1 MTKVFLIGYMAVGK
15 TTIGKRLANALEIP
29 FVDLDS
35 EIVQRESRSINEIF
49 EQEGEAYFRKQE
61 SEILNE
67 CCQNGQD
74 LILSTGGGAPIYGSN
89 LDRMLE
95 SGTVVW
101 LDMDL
106 EMIVNRL
113 LQSNKRPLVKD
124 KSEEEL
130 RDFVSNHLDER
141 IPFYQ
146 KAHFRFKSGNLT
158 SERLA
163 ELVDL
168 VQSR

>member
-1 MTKVFLIGYMAVGK
+1 M
-15 TTIGKRLANALEIP
+15 ANALEIP

-35 EIVQRESRSINEIF
+35 EIVHRESRSINEIF
-49 EQEGEAYFRKQE
+49 EREGEAYFRKLE
-61 SEILNE
+61 SDVLNDF
-67 CCQNGQD
+67 CQDGQD
-74 LILSTGGGAPIYGSN
+74 MILSTGGGAPVHGSN
-89 LDRMLE
+89 IDRMLE

-101 LDMDL
+101 LDMDR
-106 EMIVNRL
+106 EMIINRL
-113 LQSNKRPLVKD
+113 LQSDKRPLVKD

-130 RDFVSNHLDER
+130 SDFVSSHLDER

-146 KAHFRFKSGNLT
+146 KAHFRFQSGNLT
-158 SERLA
+158 SERLT